1 MEAAGYADDIVLLAP
16 CRETMARMLSKC
28 EEYAQKH
35 NLQFSTDDNPKK
47 SKSKCLLINGK
58 VGDILPRHLPE
69 PLQLYG
75 KNLPWVVT
83 ATHLGHELH
92 QSGTMEYD
100 CRIKRA
106 MFIDSSIEIR
116 ESFSFALP
124 LHVLKA
130 VQLNSLHCYGGMLWN
145 FGSARSSQ
153 FYKAWNTCVK
163 LVHKVPR
170 TTHTYISENL
180 LAGEFLPVQQELLK
194 FLKNLKKSPSSE
206 VRLLSR
212 IVTNDLYS
220 ATAVNS
226 ALIQR
231 DTALD
236 PCSVSSRLIRQ
247 QDMRRTVPDED
258 AWRLPVLSK
267 LLSDRRELQ
276 TGLQDTSDLD
286 LVIAG
291 LCST

>member
-1 MEAAGYADDIVLLAP
+1 
-16 CRETMARMLSKC
+16 MLKIC
-28 EEYAQKH
+28 EKYAQKH
-35 NLQFSTDDNPKK
+35 NLQFSTDVIPKK
-47 SKSKCLLINGK
+47 SKSKCIFINGK

-75 KNLPWVVT
+75 KSLPWVVT

-92 QSGTMEYD
+92 QSGNMEYD

-145 FGSARSSQ
+145 FGSARTSQ

-180 LAGEFLPVQQELLK
+180 LAGEFQPVRQELFARYSN
-194 FLKNLKKSPSSE
+194 FLKNLKKSPSQE

-212 IVTNDLYS
+212 IVTSDFQS
-220 ATAVNS
+220 ATAVNI

-231 DTALD
+231 DTGLD
-236 PCSVSSRLIRQ
+236 PNSVSSRRIRHL
-247 QDMRRTVPDED
+247 DMRRNVPDVD

-267 LLSDRRELQ
+267 LLSQRREQ
-276 TGLQDTSDLD
+276 QNDLQDTSDLD
-286 LVIAG
+286 FVIAG